1 MKDQVIKTAPSRVKV
16 GTYLTKKG
24 LRLKK
29 EGASEEVLAKYTK
42 NRYKPN
48 PESKPFKTMTIGV
61 DGKPKYNTR
70 VVTHVPK
77 VEGEVEDEMDGVK
90 VETLED

>member
-1 MKDQVIKTAPSRVKV
+1 MRKQVIRTAPSRVKV

-24 LRLKK
+24 QRLKS

-48 PESKPFKTMTIGV
+48 PESKPFKTMRIV
-61 DGKPKYNTR
+61 NDKPRFDTKR
-70 VVTHVPK
+70 IIHVPK
-77 VEGEVEDEMDGVK
+77 VEVEEDEQAKD
-90 VETLED
+90 EPQIS